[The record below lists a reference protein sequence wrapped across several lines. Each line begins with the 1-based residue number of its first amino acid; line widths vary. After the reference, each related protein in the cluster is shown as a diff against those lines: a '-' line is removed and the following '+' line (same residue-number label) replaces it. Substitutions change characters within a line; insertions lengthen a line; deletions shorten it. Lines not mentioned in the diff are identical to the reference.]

1 MLQLRGECCSFNRLR
16 TGSASA
22 SQGWPLARAIRPLSN
37 ASVAAHER
45 NMHMVSSSRT
55 FCAVFGNHASFSM
68 DNTSVAQSLLSPSTG
83 RRTFLLLPTR

>member
-1 MLQLRGECCSFNRLR
+1 MLQLRGWCCSFNRLR

-45 NMHMVSSSRT
+45 NMHPGEGFFYCIKISRDIEPTLGSS
-55 FCAVFGNHASFSM
+55 G
-68 DNTSVAQSLLSPSTG
+68 SVAPFNYSSDRMHTLQDL
-83 RRTFLLLPTR
+83 